1 MITIVE
7 QITTVDHVKRK
18 VISFHTTL
26 ISNLRVN
33 LKQSLH
39 DKIAVDDVFRN

>member
-1 MITIVE
+1 MITVVE
-7 QITTVDHVKRK
+7 QITIVNHVKRK

-26 ISNLRVN
+26 IYNLRVN

-39 DKIAVDDVFRN
+39 DKITADDVF